1 MKVIDKSRAWQL
13 SGPSL
18 PPGLGT
24 IEWLLASVVR
34 LPGAAAAALICAWSA
49 VVISLWAGVLDALGS
64 VVVLFLGASSI
75 GGAGSVISFSAHTAG
90 GLTFLA
96 IGISLAG
103 GFVTGFLAAYAASFA
118 NAIPEVAAALLVGAL
133 LGLLLSLI
141 LTAMEPTVLSLR
153 GYRRPSNREWEGH
166 LLPAMQAVVDAMKLE
181 ASPRILVADSP
192 VPNAWAHSRHI
203 VVTTGLI
210 RGLDQDE
217 LTAVFAHEVMH
228 WRQGD
233 PLAFRIVSC
242 FGWPVVVMFTL
253 GMWMSGAQYGVS
265 QPGASGASLA
275 TDSSGTPHA
284 EGASTLR
291 AARSVVSLIGWLFLW
306 PSWLLIR
313 FVMVPAAASNS
324 RQVEYEADA
333 GAAAAGFGA
342 SLHRAL
348 ERLSPFE
355 GGRSAWEAVL
365 SATHPPMEL
374 RLEALDNADLKPP
387 PQPVRAPRDQVS
399 AAFGILVILLAI
411 ALSAPITALVTKATH
426 LIHIHL

>member
-1 MKVIDKSRAWQL
+1 MPSFACFPLRERGAAVKVIDKSRAWQL

-228 WRQGD
+228 RAILWHSASCRALAGQSLSCLRLACGCQALNTECPSQG
-233 PLAFRIVSC
+233 PLEPLSQL
-242 FGWPVVVMFTL
+242 TL
-253 GMWMSGAQYGVS
+253 LVRLTLKAHPRFV
-265 QPGASGASLA
+265 QPGASCHSLA
-275 TDSSGTPHA
+275 GCSSGPH
-284 EGASTLR
+284 GCSFAS
-291 AARSVVSLIGWLFLW
+291 
-306 PSWLLIR
+306 
-313 FVMVPAAASNS
+313 
-324 RQVEYEADA
+324 
-333 GAAAAGFGA
+333 
-342 SLHRAL
+342 
-348 ERLSPFE
+348 
-355 GGRSAWEAVL
+355 
-365 SATHPPMEL
+365 
-374 RLEALDNADLKPP
+374 
-387 PQPVRAPRDQVS
+387 
-399 AAFGILVILLAI
+399 
-411 ALSAPITALVTKATH
+411 
-426 LIHIHL
+426 

>member
-1 MKVIDKSRAWQL
+1 
-13 SGPSL
+13 
-18 PPGLGT
+18 
-24 IEWLLASVVR
+24 
-34 LPGAAAAALICAWSA
+34 
-49 VVISLWAGVLDALGS
+49 
-64 VVVLFLGASSI
+64 VVLFLGASSI

-133 LGLLLSLI
+133 LGLVLSLI

-153 GYRRPSNREWEGH
+153 GYRRPSTREWEGH

-242 FGWPVVVMFTL
+242 FGWPVVVMYTL
-253 GMWMSGAQYGVS
+253 GMWLSGAQYGVS
-265 QPGASGASLA
+265 QPGGSGASLA

-284 EGASTLR
+284 DGVVSLR
-291 AARSVVSLIGWLFLW
+291 AARSVVALIGWLFLW

-333 GAAAAGFGA
+333 GAAAAGFGD

-348 ERLSPFE
+348 ERLAPFE

-374 RLEALDNADLKPP
+374 RLEALDNAEGHPSPP
-387 PQPVRAPRDQVS
+387 PEPQRAPRDQVS

-411 ALSAPITALVTKATH
+411 ALSSPITALVTKA
-426 LIHIHL
+426 LSHIHLHL